1 MAFRQQHRPRSSQ
14 KAAYHAPEAA
24 PQVSQAPHVPQVA
37 TTAQQLKRRL
47 DESDE
52 WVLFSPTAHTHAHT
66 NTTSTERTPRTAGL
80 SRFSEF
86 GSLDTAARSD
96 YDDDNAVFF
105 GTEEGEELDS
115 LDDGLHA
122 FHEPSDYG
130 APTGKLQQSGDTV
143 LPNHDGLGSFQPDA
157 TMQQHMWQF
166 ERSPPRRAAR
176 RRSSVQR
183 HLTSLDDAEHVTQEQ
198 DRRDRIEKWRLE
210 QSKAVLEEIER
221 ETRRRRRMSMVSAA
235 RSRIDSVQLEAS
247 TASRAAPT
255 VSDGQS
261 ESSEESTENMTFWQ
275 RLTRRVI
282 RDLIGLD
289 DDTLSVIFGETLPE
303 EALTPKPGS
312 PVVSPLDR
320 MLQDAGAGA
329 GTGTS
334 VGAPAASEEDW
345 QTRLLER
352 VAQELGV
359 LVHQLSEHPGAFST
373 FQRAQATPE
382 YAGLIRS
389 APAPLATDLAASHPT
404 SSQPSAPS
412 PTSAQFAPTFPV
424 HQGPHAYSEASL
436 WGIEEE
442 PYDADP
448 LDAFRARP
456 DAAAN
461 AVEESACERE
471 YWERELDVKMIFNFL
486 VRRFTS
492 RRPSTSQPR
501 AGPTASASTL
511 GASDSASSARRA
523 AVIRQ
528 NHPLVNRTTDRGLPT
543 SSSPHTREAKR
554 KDATYRAH
562 FNPQS
567 RHQKLRSSSSC
578 ASQSTKKSK
587 RSSSSGR
594 NYWDLGGSVGSGS
607 VLAGEV

>member
-14 KAAYHAPEAA
+14 RVAYHAPEAA
-24 PQVSQAPHVPQVA
+24 PQVAA
-37 TTAQQLKRRL
+37 TTQQLKRPL

-52 WVLFSPTAHTHAHT
+52 WVLFSPTAPTHALT

-96 YDDDNAVFF
+96 CDDDNAVFF

-166 ERSPPRRAAR
+166 ERSPPTRAAR

-183 HLTSLDDAEHVTQEQ
+183 HLTSLDDADHVTQEQ
-198 DRRDRIEKWRLE
+198 DRRERIEKWRLE

-235 RSRIDSVQLEAS
+235 RSRIDSVQLEAT

-255 VSDGQS
+255 VSDNQS
-261 ESSEESTENMTFWQ
+261 ESSDESTENMTFWQ

-329 GTGTS
+329 GASTGTS
-334 VGAPAASEEDW
+334 ADAPAASGDDW

-389 APAPLATDLAASHPT
+389 APAPLATDLAASHPA
-404 SSQPSAPS
+404 SSQPS

-442 PYDADP
+442 PYETDP

-456 DAAAN
+456 DAAAS
-461 AVEESACERE
+461 AVEESARERE

-492 RRPSTSQPR
+492 RRPSTTSPPR
-501 AGPTASASTL
+501 VAATASTSITP
-511 GASDSASSARRA
+511 GASDSASSAHRA
-523 AVIRQ
+523 AVIRR

-543 SSSPHTREAKR
+543 SSSAHTREPKR

-562 FNPQS
+562 FNPQA

>member
-1 MAFRQQHRPRSSQ
+1 MAFRQQRRPPSSQ
-14 KAAYHAPEAA
+14 KVAYHAPEATPQAA
-24 PQVSQAPHVPQVA
+24 PQVAASL
-37 TTAQQLKRRL
+37 QQSKQRL
-47 DESDE
+47 AESEE
-52 WVLFSPTAHTHAHT
+52 WVLFSPAAPSATARTH
-66 NTTSTERTPRTAGL
+66 TTSTSRTPRTAGL

-86 GSLDTAARSD
+86 GSFGTAVRSD
-96 YDDDNAVFF
+96 DDDDDDDNGTFL

-122 FHEPSDYG
+122 FHEPSEYG
-130 APTGKLQQSGDTV
+130 APANRLLQSGETV
-143 LPNHDGLGSFQPDA
+143 LPNHDGLGSFLPDA

-166 ERSPPRRAAR
+166 ERSPRKRAAR

-183 HLTSLDDAEHVTQEQ
+183 HFTALDDADDVTQER
-198 DRRDRIEKWRLE
+198 DRRERIEKWRLD

-221 ETRRRRRMSMVSAA
+221 ETRRRRRMSLVSAA
-235 RSRIDSVQLEAS
+235 RSRTDSAQLDTSIAPQ
-247 TASRAAPT
+247 TAPS

-261 ESSEESTENMTFWQ
+261 ESSEEGTENMSFWQ

-289 DDTLSVIFGETLPE
+289 DDTLSVIFGETLPD

-312 PVVSPLDR
+312 PVVSPAGR
-320 MLQDAGAGA
+320 MLQDAVAD
-329 GTGTS
+329 
-334 VGAPAASEEDW
+334 APATEEDW
-345 QTRLLER
+345 QTRVLER

-382 YAGLIRS
+382 YAGLTRS
-389 APAPLATDLAASHPT
+389 APTALATDLAASHPA

-412 PTSAQFAPTFPV
+412 PTSAQFAPTFPA
-424 HQGPHAYSEASL
+424 HQAPHAYSEASL

-442 PYDADP
+442 PYGVDP
-448 LDAFRARP
+448 LDAFRAGP
-456 DAAAN
+456 TAAA
-461 AVEESACERE
+461 ASTAEDTAHERD

-486 VRRFTS
+486 VRRFTTH
-492 RRPSTSQPR
+492 RPSTSQPR
-501 AGPTASASTL
+501 ATATASAPAPV
-511 GASDSASSARRA
+511 ASDSASSARRA

-543 SSSPHTREAKR
+543 SSSPHAREPKR
-554 KDATYRAH
+554 KDATYRAQ
-562 FNPQS
+562 FNP
-567 RHQKLRSSSSC
+567 KLRSSSSC
-578 ASQSTKKSK
+578 ASQNTKKSK